1 MQFLVEN
8 LMFINT
14 MLIFVS
20 CYFLIGFII
29 HVVNT
34 VYISLLEHISDSR
47 KNAGRN
53 RSKLLNVK
61 EDYKNDVKLAYMWPA
76 LLIKK
81 IKDVKA
87 KKEE

>member
-14 MLIFVS
+14 ILIFVS

-34 VYISLLEHISDSR
+34 TYISLLEHISDSR

-53 RSKLLNVK
+53 RSKLSNVK

>member
-34 VYISLLEHISDSR
+34 AYISLLEHISDSR
-47 KNAGRN
+47 KSAGRN
-53 RSKLLNVK
+53 RSKLSNVK